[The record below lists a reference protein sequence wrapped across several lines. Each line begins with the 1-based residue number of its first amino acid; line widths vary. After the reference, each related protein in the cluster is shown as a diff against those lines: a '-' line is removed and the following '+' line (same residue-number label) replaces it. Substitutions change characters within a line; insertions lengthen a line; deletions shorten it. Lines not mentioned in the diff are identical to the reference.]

1 LHPKNIFSKDYDFPK
16 LIQLVPALKEHVF
29 RNEFERDTI
38 KFSDNKAVK
47 LLNQALLKSH
57 YNIDWDLPAK
67 SLCPPIPS
75 RLDYL
80 LHAAD
85 LIDKKNA
92 KVLDIGTGANLIY
105 PILAQAHLNWQ
116 SMGTD
121 VDVQA
126 LRHAQ
131 TLIDKNESL
140 SKIGLRLQKNPG
152 KTLLGIINK
161 EENFDLLICNP
172 PFYKNAEEA
181 HKNNFRKVKN
191 LQLEG
196 EEDRNFGGEANEL
209 WYPGGEKAFIEK
221 LAFESKFH
229 GRQIRW
235 FTSLVAKKDHVYHV
249 SKAIKKV
256 KPSEFKV
263 VEMKQGQKVSR
274 FVAWTFS

>member
-1 LHPKNIFSKDYDFPK
+1 MHPKNIFSKDYDFPTLLK
-16 LIQLVPALKEHVF
+16 IVPALKEHVF
-29 RNEFERDTI
+29 QNEFGRDTI

-57 YNIDWDLPAK
+57 YDIDWDLPAK

-85 LIDKKNA
+85 LLAKKSA

-116 SMGTD
+116 SIGTD

-126 LRHAQ
+126 LKHAQ
-131 TLIDKNESL
+131 SIIDKNESL
-140 SKIGLRLQKNPG
+140 AKVGLRLQKNAG

-161 EENFDLLICNP
+161 EEKFDLLICNP
-172 PFYKNAEEA
+172 PFYKNAAEA
-181 HKNNFRKVKN
+181 HKNNFRKNTN
-191 LQLEG
+191 LKLAEA
-196 EEDRNFGGEANEL
+196 ENRNFGGEANEL
-209 WYPGGEKAFIEK
+209 WYPGGEKAFVEK

-229 GRQIRW
+229 GHQIQW
-235 FTSLVAKKDHVYHV
+235 FTSLVSKKDNIYHI

-256 KPSEFKV
+256 KPKEFKV

-274 FVAWTFS
+274 FVAWTFV

>member
-1 LHPKNIFSKDYDFPK
+1 LHPKNIFSKDYDFPA
-16 LIQLVPALKEHVF
+16 LIKLVPILKEHVF
-29 RNEFERDTI
+29 RNEFDRDTI
-38 KFSDNKAVK
+38 KFSDNSAVK
-47 LLNQALLKSH
+47 LLNKALLKSH

-80 LHAAD
+80 LYAAD
-85 LIDKKNA
+85 LIGKDQA

-116 SMGTD
+116 CVGTD
-121 VDVQA
+121 VDVEA

-131 TLIDKNESL
+131 SLIEKNKSL
-140 SKIGLRLQKNPG
+140 ENIKLRIQKNPA

-181 HKNNFRKVKN
+181 NKTNRRKVTN
-191 LQLEG
+191 LKLE
-196 EEDRNFGGEANEL
+196 ETETRNFGGEANEL
-209 WYPGGEKAFIEK
+209 WYPGGEKSFIEK

-229 GRQIRW
+229 ARQVRW
-235 FTSLVAKKDHVYHV
+235 FTSLVSKKDNVYGITK
-249 SKAIKKV
+249 SIKKA
-256 KPSEFKV
+256 KPTDFKV
-263 VEMKQGQKVSR
+263 IEMKQGQKISR
-274 FVAWTFS
+274 FVAWTFF